1 MADLRSIVAGEKTS
15 SRVEKRYVRKDGTV
29 VWGAVSINL
38 VRNGQGQPLHFMPF
52 ILDMTERKMADEALR
67 VEKANLYAVF
77 ESSPV
82 AMFVVD
88 ETTNI
93 VMTNRA
99 FTVMCGGS
107 ESEILQHRPGNAL
120 RCVHSHKDPRGCGY
134 SKECKSCNVRNG
146 VEGLIANGGSL
157 HGAELELEL
166 TRDEVPGR
174 FWMSIGVEPV
184 IMDGCR
190 RWCIAMDD
198 VTERRRA
205 EEKLRH
211 FNDELEQRVRERT
224 VELDASTRELEAFS
238 YSVSHD
244 LRAPLRAIDGFG
256 HALLE
261 DCEDRLDAGGK
272 DHLKRIRA
280 ATQHMGTLIDDMLR
294 LSRITR
300 MEMLVEKVN
309 LTEIAWSI
317 INELRESQ
325 PERTVRVEIAKGLE
339 VTADPKLIR
348 IALENLL
355 RNAWKFTG
363 KRSEAVIELGAASE
377 GAKTTYF
384 VRDNGAGFDMAY
396 ADKLF
401 TPFQRLHSMEEYPG
415 TGIGL
420 GTVSRIV
427 RRHGGKVWAE
437 GQVDRGATFHFSL
450 QG

>member
-1 MADLRSIVAGEKTS
+1 VSILVLVGSITFQVLAAIAAFRLIKTTDRSYPWALISAALLLMTVRRLVPLYSLTTTPGYAVDLANETIGLILSVFMFVGVTLIRPMFEDRRRLEEKARESATRLQAVIDEAPVCIATVGLDKRFLTCNEAFCAFLGYSEEELKQKTIVEVTLPVDAAIGMADLRSIVAGEKTS

-174 FWMSIGVEPV
+174 F
-184 IMDGCR
+184 
-190 RWCIAMDD
+190 
-198 VTERRRA
+198 
-205 EEKLRH
+205 
-211 FNDELEQRVRERT
+211 
-224 VELDASTRELEAFS
+224 
-238 YSVSHD
+238 
-244 LRAPLRAIDGFG
+244 
-256 HALLE
+256 
-261 DCEDRLDAGGK
+261 
-272 DHLKRIRA
+272 
-280 ATQHMGTLIDDMLR
+280 
-294 LSRITR
+294 
-300 MEMLVEKVN
+300 
-309 LTEIAWSI
+309 
-317 INELRESQ
+317 
-325 PERTVRVEIAKGLE
+325 
-339 VTADPKLIR
+339 
-348 IALENLL
+348 
-355 RNAWKFTG
+355 
-363 KRSEAVIELGAASE
+363 
-377 GAKTTYF
+377 
-384 VRDNGAGFDMAY
+384 
-396 ADKLF
+396 
-401 TPFQRLHSMEEYPG
+401 
-415 TGIGL
+415 
-420 GTVSRIV
+420 
-427 RRHGGKVWAE
+427 
-437 GQVDRGATFHFSL
+437 
-450 QG
+450 